1 MKLQRFVQSSDA
13 GYNKGRDESEYEN
26 QQRIGVFPILM
37 AMEEEPTKNKLNRRA
52 TKKERRKYRISG
64 KGLAQ
69 WYQNVVIKALKKRKG
84 K

>member
-1 MKLQRFVQSSDA
+1 ML
-13 GYNKGRDESEYEN
+13 
-26 QQRIGVFPILM
+26 PTLM
-37 AMEEEPTKNKLNRRA
+37 AMEEEPTKDKLDRRA

-69 WYQNVVIKALKKRKG
+69 WYQNVVIKSLKKRKG

>member
-13 GYNKGRDESEYEN
+13 GYNEGRNDSEYKN
-26 QQRIGVFPILM
+26 QQRIGASPILM
-37 AMEEEPTKNKLNRRA
+37 AMEEEPIKNKLNRRA

-69 WYQNVVIKALKKRKG
+69 WYQNAVIKSLKKRKG

>member
-1 MKLQRFVQSSDA
+1 
-13 GYNKGRDESEYEN
+13 
-26 QQRIGVFPILM
+26 M
-37 AMEEEPTKNKLNRRA
+37 AMEEEPIKNKLNRRA

-69 WYQNVVIKALKKRKG
+69 WYQNVVIKSLKKRKG